1 MVYLN
6 RLIWIQ
12 ITAHTQCSFVPL
24 YQRSEFSCR
33 SVSVQKY
40 NFDVLCQTGDHQA
53 LVPVLDKAWSHPW
66 RNVLKSLGA
75 DVREN
80 LLYEVV

>member
-1 MVYLN
+1 M
-6 RLIWIQ
+6 
-12 ITAHTQCSFVPL
+12 
-24 YQRSEFSCR
+24 SCR
-33 SVSVQKY
+33 SFSVQKY
-40 NFDVLCQTGDHQA
+40 NFDVLYQARDHWA
-53 LVPVLDKAWSHPW
+53 GVPTLDKAWGHPS